1 MSKTNLNIN
10 KQFMIGNGILAFAVI
25 FVVVLFVY
33 MSMRLKSEKESG
45 KQYSE
50 VYNIE
55 LRSGFIGDSIS
66 VYVNDSLLFC
76 ELISKDSIRIDAKR
90 FAEESALLVV
100 DNQTD
105 NISTFDLNNEGMMK
119 ENGYKIVLR
128 KVGKSIQQE

>member
-33 MSMRLKSEKESG
+33 MSMRLKSEKENG

-76 ELISKDSIRIDAKR
+76 ELISKDSIRINAKR

-128 KVGKSIQQE
+128 KTGKSIQQE

>member
-33 MSMRLKSEKESG
+33 MSMRLKSEKENG

-128 KVGKSIQQE
+128 KTGKSIQQE

>member
-33 MSMRLKSEKESG
+33 MSMRLKSEKENG

-128 KVGKSIQQE
+128 KIGKSIQQE